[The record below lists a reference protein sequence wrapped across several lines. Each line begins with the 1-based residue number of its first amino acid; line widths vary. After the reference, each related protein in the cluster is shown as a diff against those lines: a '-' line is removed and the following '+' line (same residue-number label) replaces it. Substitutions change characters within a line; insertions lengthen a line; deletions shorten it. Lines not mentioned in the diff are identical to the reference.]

1 MTAQI
6 PFDLMPDILL
16 GSGQVIGKPFYDL
29 LGCPYWFHW
38 KSVWSLFCFLLQELY
53 CQHKKQ
59 KFIEYQTFP
68 GCEKLLHI
76 FRKMNSPDRI
86 ISICELIAFPYLLRQ
101 IFPMERP
108 CIQNLM
114 DQLRD
119 HLVGKSFRQT
129 IYRLHTVNDLLISC
143 RGKNLRMFHLRTAFF
158 SDDLS
163 SEDKHTAL
171 FECSPQIRR
180 IEPGNRQSA
189 ACICHSCCQNLE
201 IAYLVNINT
210 CCYSGTDRDCFVLLC

>member
-1 MTAQI
+1 MISSVVHTG
-6 PFDLMPDILL
+6 F
-16 GSGQVIGKPFYDL
+16 IGKVF
-29 LGCPYWFHW
+29 GA
-38 KSVWSLFCFLLQELY
+38 SSCFLLQELY

-129 IYRLHTVNDLLISC
+129 IYRLHTVNDFLISC
-143 RGKNLRMFHLRTAFF
+143 RGKKSPDVPSADGLFF
-158 SDDLS
+158 
-163 SEDKHTAL
+163 
-171 FECSPQIRR
+171 
-180 IEPGNRQSA
+180 
-189 ACICHSCCQNLE
+189 
-201 IAYLVNINT
+201 
-210 CCYSGTDRDCFVLLC
+210 